1 LKKFIEAEEKHK
13 SEKPIIPEKNFTG
26 KL

>member
-1 LKKFIEAEEKHK
+1 MKFIEAEEKHK